1 MTALSVSVNAGHPAS
16 PRLLRWLVRLHRPAL
31 WTWAAVIVVLA
42 AALLW
47 LGGPLTDASADAWR
61 QYDSCT
67 TGASCSY
74 DQDAILR
81 YKDVYNYTTWAVLAL
96 PFAVAAWSG
105 AALIGREMETGTA
118 QLAWTQGIRPTHWLA
133 TKLAAPAA
141 LVAAGTGLLV
151 LLHHQAFAAGDG
163 RIDNAKSWSGF
174 ETFYANGPLPVA
186 LALTGLAGGALI
198 GLVAK
203 RSLAALVGGLC
214 FTAFA
219 WSATQLAMP
228 HLWPTATSVTSL
240 RHNGPSGAGITLSSG
255 LLTSGGDRIADPYCG
270 SDLSLQCK
278 DLYARLDAVS
288 FYKDYHPESHFWPLH
303 LMASG
308 VLLALTALLTL
319 AVFRLLKHRT
329 AS

>member
-1 MTALSVSVNAGHPAS
+1 MTALSVSVNTGRPTS
-16 PRLLRWLVRLHRPAL
+16 PRLLRWLLRLHRPAL
-31 WTWAAVIVVLA
+31 WGWAALVVVLA

-47 LGGPLTDASADAWR
+47 LGGPLTDASVAAWR
-61 QYDSCT
+61 QYYACG
-67 TGASCSY
+67 TGEACRY
-74 DQDAILR
+74 DQAAILR
-81 YKDVYNYTTWAVLAL
+81 YKDVYNYTTWAVLVL
-96 PFAVAAWSG
+96 PFVVAAWAGGS
-105 AALIGREMETGTA
+105 LIGREMESGTA
-118 QLAWTQGIRPTHWLA
+118 QLAWTQGTSPTRWL
-133 TKLAAPAA
+133 TVKLAAPAA
-141 LVAAGTGLLV
+141 LVTAGTTLIA
-151 LLHHQAFAAGDG
+151 LLHRWAWSAGDG
-163 RIDNAKSWSGF
+163 RIRTAKPWSSF
-174 ETFYANGPLPVA
+174 ETFYANGPVPVA

-198 GLVAK
+198 GLIAK

-240 RHNGPSGAGITLSSG
+240 RHNGPSGAGITTDSG

-270 SDLSLQCK
+270 SDLSLRCK

-288 FYKDYHPESHFWPLH
+288 FYKDYHPESHFWPLQ

-308 VLLALTALLTL
+308 ALLVLAALLTL

>member
-47 LGGPLTDASADAWR
+47 LAGPLTDASADAWR
-61 QYDSCT
+61 QYDACKPGT
-67 TGASCSY
+67 ACSY

-81 YKDVYNYTTWAVLAL
+81 YKDVYNYTTWAVLVL

-118 QLAWTQGIRPTHWLA
+118 QLSWTQGIRPTHWLA
-133 TKLAAPAA
+133 TKLATPAA
-141 LVAAGTGLLV
+141 LVVVGTGLLV
-151 LLHHQAFAAGDG
+151 LLHHQAFSAGDG
-163 RIDNAKSWSGF
+163 RIDNAKSWSSF
-174 ETFYANGPLPVA
+174 ETFYANGPVPVA

-198 GLVAK
+198 GLVAR
-203 RSLAALVGGLC
+203 RSLAALAGGLC
-214 FTAFA
+214 FTALA
-219 WSATQLAMP
+219 WTATQLTMP
-228 HLWPTATSVTSL
+228 HLWPPVTRVTSL
-240 RHNGPSGAGITLSSG
+240 SHNGPSGAGITTASG

-270 SDLSLQCK
+270 SNLSYQCMEV
-278 DLYARLDAVS
+278 YAKLHAVS
-288 FYKDYHPESHFWPLH
+288 FYKDYHPASHFWPLQ

-308 VLLALTALLTL
+308 LLLVLAALLTL
-319 AVFRLLKHRT
+319 VVFRLLKHRT

>member
-1 MTALSVSVNAGHPAS
+1 MTALSVSVNTGHPTS

-31 WTWAAVIVVLA
+31 WSWLGIVVVLSG
-42 AALLW
+42 ALLW
-47 LGGPLTDASADAWR
+47 LGGPLTDASAAAWR
-61 QYDSCT
+61 QFNACGMGT
-67 TGASCSY
+67 CHY
-74 DQDAILR
+74 DQDSITR
-81 YKDVYNYTTWAVLAL
+81 YKDAYNYLTYAVLVV
-96 PFAVAAWSG
+96 PFAVAAWAGGS
-105 AALIGREMETGTA
+105 LVGREMESGTA
-118 QLAWTQGIRPTHWLA
+118 QLAWTQGVSPTRWLA
-133 TKLAAPAA
+133 TKLAAPAV
-141 LVAAGTGLLV
+141 LVAAGTGLLA
-151 LLHHQAFAAGDG
+151 LLHHWAWSAGEG
-163 RIDNAKSWSGF
+163 RIDTTKPWSSF
-174 ETFYANGPLPVA
+174 ETFYANGPVPVA

-198 GLVAK
+198 GLIAR

-278 DLYARLDAVS
+278 DLYTSLDAVS
-288 FYKDYHPESHFWPLH
+288 FYKDYHPESHFWPLQ

-308 VLLALTALLTL
+308 VLLVLAALLTL

>member
-1 MTALSVSVNAGHPAS
+1 MTALSVPVNAGHPAS

-31 WTWAAVIVVLA
+31 WTWVAVIVVLA

-47 LGGPLTDASADAWR
+47 LGGPLADASADAWR
-61 QYDSCT
+61 QYYACKPGT
-67 TGASCSY
+67 PCSY

-81 YKDVYNYTTWAVLAL
+81 YKDVYNYTTWAVLVL

-118 QLAWTQGIRPTHWLA
+118 QLSWTQGIRPTHWLA

-141 LVAAGTGLLV
+141 LVTAGTGLLT
-151 LLHHQAFAAGDG
+151 LLHHRAWSAGDG
-163 RIDNAKSWSGF
+163 RIRSAKSWSSF

-186 LALTGLAGGALI
+186 LALAGLLAGALI

-214 FTAFA
+214 FTALA
-219 WSATQLAMP
+219 WTATQLTMP
-228 HLWPTATSVTSL
+228 HLWPTVTRVTDLS
-240 RHNGPSGAGITLSSG
+240 HNGPSGAGITTASG

-270 SDLSLQCK
+270 SNLSYSCME
-278 DLYARLDAVS
+278 LYAKLHAVS
-288 FYKDYHPESHFWPLH
+288 FYKDYHPESHFWPLQ

-308 VLLALTALLTL
+308 LLLVLAALLTL
-319 AVFRLLKHRT
+319 VVFRLLKHRT